1 MKKFMSITIGQNT
14 QKIDYEVFGRLNDL
28 IFPNEPVAEVEY
40 QAFIAANFWTIF
52 NHDKPIGYAVMTG
65 RPQCAHISRIG
76 IHPDFRFQGLAKKLM
91 DRMLE
96 KAKVLRANCIDLLV
110 QQDNQPAINL
120 YKHFG
125 FHVTGESV
133 QFSVNIT
140 PMPVDNY
147 SIIDVVEYKNSK
159 SYSPHNK
166 QILEWVR
173 PHTPP
178 HKLVLVFLKQDRPI
192 GFVRFSPDF
201 PGCSPFV
208 LFTDV
213 DIDMQLLV
221 SLLNK
226 YALPD
231 KRTIKI
237 TTENTNAITLL
248 KSAGT
253 EVNYSLFEMTKTLV

>member
-147 SIIDVVEYKNSK
+147 SIIEIQKL
-159 SYSPHNK
+159 SY
-166 QILEWVR
+166 
-173 PHTPP
+173 
-178 HKLVLVFLKQDRPI
+178 
-192 GFVRFSPDF
+192 PDQF
-201 PGCSPFV
+201 
-208 LFTDV
+208 
-213 DIDMQLLV
+213 Q
-221 SLLNK
+221 
-226 YALPD
+226 
-231 KRTIKI
+231 
-237 TTENTNAITLL
+237 
-248 KSAGT
+248 
-253 EVNYSLFEMTKTLV
+253 NYSHGSY